1 MEEKRIFIGSFVN
14 QPALIENF
22 ESLKE
27 ELKYKA
33 IIKWTRS
40 PQNFHITY
48 CFLGNTPI
56 DQIHKIQN
64 FIQKEFEKNIP
75 VDIDIKGIK
84 LFHRKGKPAIIY
96 AAIDDEKSS
105 VLNGIY
111 KKLEDF
117 LYKERI
123 IEKKSNHFKPHITL
137 GRIKKTYN
145 GFDKIIERYKDRSS
159 GKIKSIKVDVIES
172 QLSPKGAL
180 YKKLK

>member
-14 QPALIENF
+14 QPALTENF
-22 ESLKE
+22 ETLKKDLE
-27 ELKYKA
+27 NKA
-33 IIKWTRS
+33 AIKWTRS

-48 CFLGNTPI
+48 HFLGNTPI

-64 FIQKEFEKNIP
+64 FIYKEFGENIP

-117 LYKERI
+117 LYKESI
-123 IEKKSNHFKPHITL
+123 IEKKNKPFKPHITL
-137 GRIKKTYN
+137 GRIKKTFK
-145 GFDKIIERYKDRSS
+145 GFDEMIEQYKDKPS
-159 GKIKSIKVDVIES
+159 GKISSVKVDVIES

-180 YKKLK
+180 YKTLK